1 MTAATSIEQRD
12 ETPNSDAA
20 ESPRSA
26 AAQAR
31 AQSAPGGQGVTGWD
45 WRDSLSRDEL
55 QGLLQIDDRR
65 AWLTLATNWGIVFAA
80 FGLVAWAPNPLT
92 IVIALFVIGA
102 RQLGFAVVMHEAA
115 HRTFFSNR
123 ALNDWAGNWLAAY
136 PVWTDLVPYRHYH
149 LKHHAK
155 TGTSGDPDL
164 GLVLPF
170 PITAASM
177 RRKVWRDL
185 SGQTGWKQAK
195 AVAMRDLGLSDKK
208 SMRSEAPFNPDTE
221 KTRAGWRVVAPV
233 AITNGILL
241 GILAL
246 FGAPELYLLW
256 VVAWLTTNRLVTRLR
271 SIAEHAMS
279 DDMSNPLRNTR
290 TTIASWWERI
300 LLAPNRVNYHLEHHL
315 LMTVPHHN
323 LPRLHAM
330 LRERGALAHANVAHG
345 YWEVFRSAAS
355 KPAGEQQAA

>member
-1 MTAATSIEQRD
+1 M
-12 ETPNSDAA
+12 
-20 ESPRSA
+20 
-26 AAQAR
+26 
-31 AQSAPGGQGVTGWD
+31 
-45 WRDSLSRDEL
+45 SREEL
-55 QGLLQIDDRR
+55 QDLLQIDDRR
-65 AWLTLATNWGIVFAA
+65 AWLTLATNWGLIFASFA
-80 FGLVAWAPNPLT
+80 LVAWAPNPLT

-149 LKHHAK
+149 LKHHSK
-155 TGTSGDPDL
+155 TGTSEDPDL

-170 PITAASM
+170 PITKASM

-195 AVAMRDLGLSDKK
+195 AVAMRDLGLSGRK
-208 SMRSEAPFNPDTE
+208 SMRSEAPFNPGSEAPRT
-221 KTRAGWRVVAPV
+221 GFRVVAPV
-233 AITNGILL
+233 LITNGILL
-241 GILAL
+241 GILTL
-246 FGAPELYLLW
+246 FGVPELYLLW
-256 VVAWLTTNRLVTRLR
+256 VVAWFTTNRLVTRLR

-279 DDMSNPLRNTR
+279 DDMADPLRNTR
-290 TTIASWWERI
+290 TTMASWWERF

-323 LPRLHAM
+323 LPRLHAI
-330 LRERGALAHANVAHG
+330 LRERGVLARANVANG
-345 YWEVFRSAAS
+345 YWEVFSAAAS
-355 KPAGEQQAA
+355 RPETVPPAQQAA